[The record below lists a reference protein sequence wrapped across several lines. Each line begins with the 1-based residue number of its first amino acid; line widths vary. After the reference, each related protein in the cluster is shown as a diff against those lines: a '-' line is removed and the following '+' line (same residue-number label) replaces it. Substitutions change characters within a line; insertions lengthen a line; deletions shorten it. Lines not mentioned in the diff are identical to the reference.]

1 MLTKTKENIAKPKV
15 TPAQLILFGLLMGWI
30 VLTNLKQFA
39 DLNIGYQIGIQITF
53 YIGIMLTAGVK
64 GNVSGLVKSLIGI
77 IANGESNDVK
87 MLKLQNLVVA
97 MCQELGLLYEQ
108 ERDRFLDYVVK
119 VAEKPRTEAE
129 IKAELNTLEEKENVP
144 TDKT

>member
-1 MLTKTKENIAKPKV
+1 MLTKTKESIAKPKI

-39 DLNIGYQIGIQITF
+39 DLNISIQLSIQIAF
-53 YIGIMLTAGVK
+53 YVGIMLTAGVK
-64 GNVSGLVKSLIGI
+64 GNVAGLVKTIIGI

-87 MLKLQNLVVA
+87 MLKMQNLIVA

-108 ERDRFLDYVVK
+108 ERDKFYAHLDNDSVIELK
-119 VAEKPRTEAE
+119 KEALRSE
-129 IKAELNTLEEKENVP
+129 IENLEAL
-144 TDKT
+144 